1 MFGENVGDLHEQKS
15 ALIFLYISGTFL
27 INIVCLNI
35 LISVVT
41 DNFDRVMQRIEA
53 ENCKIK
59 AKKMLSQEIFWSY
72 FLRFVCKKPK
82 QTKKK
87 FLFIARYVNFSELD
101 VVNGEQAKFKQISM
115 QIK

>member
-1 MFGENVGDLHEQKS
+1 MFGENIANLHEQSS

-53 ENCKIK
+53 EDCKIK

-72 FLRFVCKKPK
+72 FLKSVCKKPK

-87 FLFIARYVNFSELD
+87 FLFIARYVDFSELEL
-101 VVNGEQAKFKQISM
+101 VNADQAKFKQISM
-115 QIK
+115 